1 MSEPKAVS
9 HFGVRGANDLA
20 ALWRALPAAV
30 VEFSNVSWPED
41 TGLADLCDELRSR
54 CWREYCA
61 RGHPSCAN
69 RNTSCQQKDSG
80 CCAADSLFPV
90 SIGGGAQSWRMATLF
105 LHWRPGLQ
113 VFQLIALGETACT
126 RIAWAAQLLENRFR
140 LPPASKTDVS
150 RLADL
155 ELPDAARWRMVF
167 VTPWVI
173 EKNPPGKSEK
183 KEKKP
188 TIEIVTRKLAESL
201 RQRAHK
207 LTVLCTHDPV
217 WQRLGGHLAHLVAD
231 HLLFAGLVVEHVT
244 QVHPVSF
251 ECKSTGNGDTY
262 HAHAWE
268 GELVLQANRHLLP
281 WLTLLAV
288 CGGGENAD
296 KGFGSV
302 QLTPL

>member
-1 MSEPKAVS
+1 MCEPKAPS
-9 HFGVRGANDLA
+9 YSGVRGADDLA

-30 VEFSNVSWPED
+30 IEFSNNSWSEH
-41 TGLADLCDELRSR
+41 TGLADLCNELRSR
-54 CWREYCA
+54 CWREYCV
-61 RGHPSCAN
+61 RGHPSCAD
-69 RNTSCQQKDSG
+69 RNLSCQQKNG
-80 CCAADSLFPV
+80 GYCAADSLFPV

-105 LHWRPGLQ
+105 LHWRPSLQ
-113 VFQLIALGETACT
+113 VLQLVALGEAACT
-126 RIAWAAQLLENRFR
+126 RIAWAAQLLQNRFR
-140 LPPASKTDVS
+140 LPSASQTGVS

-155 ELPDAARWRMVF
+155 ELPDAVRWRMVF

-173 EKNPPGKSEK
+173 EKHPTGKSEK
-183 KEKKP
+183 KP
-188 TIEIVTRKLAESL
+188 TVEFVTRKLTESL

-231 HLLFAGLVVEHVT
+231 HLLPAGLVVEHVA

-251 ECKSTGNGDTY
+251 ERKSTGNGDNY
-262 HAHAWE
+262 HAQAWE

-296 KGFGSV
+296 KGFGSIE
-302 QLTPL
+302 LTPL